1 MKKANKNID
10 RLTKDLL
17 KEGMV
22 EPSPDLSLRIMDL
35 IMQEAPLEVPQV
47 KKAKI
52 HQGLS
57 PFLIFGILIAYLLL
71 AVALFVHF
79 AQQPAALEHTF
90 HNLKDKLPYILTLV
104 AIAGSFIFYSTLDKI
119 LGLRH

>member
-22 EPSPDLSLRIMDL
+22 EPSPDLSLRIMNL
-35 IMQEAPLEVPQV
+35 IMQEAPLKVPEV
-47 KKAKI
+47 KKAKL

-71 AVALFVHF
+71 SVALFVHF
-79 AQQPAALEHTF
+79 AQQPDSIEHTF
-90 HNLKDKLPYILTLV
+90 QGLKDKLPYILTFA
-104 AIAGSFIFYSTLDKI
+104 AIIGSFIFYSTLDKI
-119 LGLRH
+119 LLLRH